1 MFLRTRSAFWLFG
14 LAACHSYAPAP
25 VDLDAH
31 AREFAARVPDAATLR
46 AFVPDEQADAI
57 AAQIDLADGLDR
69 AEGRLVAAALHPDC
83 RLARRRVAT
92 AIAARDHSGAWQDPE
107 LQVSF
112 ERILEAVPYRWLAA
126 ASLGI
131 GLPINGRLGA
141 ERAVA
146 DEQLLAAITDLRLA
160 EEHAVAGLDAAWA
173 TWSAEQLRVTQLQ
186 GLCERLRELEAIA
199 RRLADAGA
207 NTELDARQ
215 FALERLRREGELA
228 QHVADERLAAL
239 ELNARLGLAPEATV
253 APRPDLGV
261 HPALDDGAA
270 RAAALARG
278 PRLAAA
284 AAEHAVAERQL
295 ALQIKK
301 QWPDLQLAP
310 GWAEEDGQPRAT
322 LGLSLPLPVLSGND
336 AAIATATAHRAEA
349 AERWRVDFEVA
360 RHDLALAEER
370 LAAAREQ
377 RRLVT
382 DELLPLAER
391 QLADAKRLAELGT
404 LDPFLLLD
412 ALLRVHD
419 ANLHAIDEAQRVALA
434 TIACNTFTWLEP
446 LARVATGDP
455 R

>member
-270 RAAALARG
+270 RAPRSPAAPGSPPPRPSTRSPSASWRCRSRSSGPTCSSRRAG
-278 PRLAAA
+278 PRRMAS
-284 AAEHAVAERQL
+284 R
-295 ALQIKK
+295 
-301 QWPDLQLAP
+301 AP
-310 GWAEEDGQPRAT
+310 PWACRCPCRCCPATTPRSRPPPRTAPRPPNAGASTSRSRATTSRSPKSASRPRASNA
-322 LGLSLPLPVLSGND
+322 GS
-336 AAIATATAHRAEA
+336 
-349 AERWRVDFEVA
+349 
-360 RHDLALAEER
+360 
-370 LAAAREQ
+370 
-377 RRLVT
+377 
-382 DELLPLAER
+382 
-391 QLADAKRLAELGT
+391 
-404 LDPFLLLD
+404 
-412 ALLRVHD
+412 
-419 ANLHAIDEAQRVALA
+419 
-434 TIACNTFTWLEP
+434 
-446 LARVATGDP
+446 
-455 R
+455 